1 MAKDINKYQN
11 DLNLV
16 RNRIIETNKLLR
28 PNKQTTTTTATTT
41 KTSQT
46 FIGVQLIAALHQPA
60 FAGSK
65 FTVNFED
72 MPRSSVSVVNF
83 EHVIVDQDSNAP
95 RQSNPRNAIS

>member
-28 PNKQTTTTTATTT
+28 SNKQTTTTTATTT

-46 FIGVQLIAALHQPA
+46 FIGV
-60 FAGSK
+60 
-65 FTVNFED
+65 
-72 MPRSSVSVVNF
+72 
-83 EHVIVDQDSNAP
+83 
-95 RQSNPRNAIS
+95 

>member
-28 PNKQTTTTTATTT
+28 PNKQTATTTKT

-46 FIGVQLIAALHQPA
+46 F
-60 FAGSK
+60 
-65 FTVNFED
+65 
-72 MPRSSVSVVNF
+72 VSV
-83 EHVIVDQDSNAP
+83 
-95 RQSNPRNAIS
+95 

>member
-1 MAKDINKYQN
+1 MEKDINKYQN

-46 FIGVQLIAALHQPA
+46 FIGV
-60 FAGSK
+60 
-65 FTVNFED
+65 
-72 MPRSSVSVVNF
+72 
-83 EHVIVDQDSNAP
+83 
-95 RQSNPRNAIS
+95 